1 MQVANNLLY
10 LNIVKMKHPYQEYET
25 SELWDVVKSSIED
38 LVENNDIELSTP
50 IEYVV
55 GYICKNISSTDI
67 SSGEN
72 QTDFKKSLLKYSF
85 TYGIASPLRSL

>member
-1 MQVANNLLY
+1 
-10 LNIVKMKHPYQEYET
+10 MKHPYQEYET
-25 SELWDVVKSSIED
+25 SELWAVVKSSIED

-67 SSGEN
+67 R
-72 QTDFKKSLLKYSF
+72 KY
-85 TYGIASPLRSL
+85 

>member
-10 LNIVKMKHPYQEYET
+10 LNTLKMKHPYKEYET
-25 SELWDVVKSSIED
+25 SELWEVVKSSIED

-55 GYICKNISSTDI
+55 GYICKNISESV
-67 SSGEN
+67 
-72 QTDFKKSLLKYSF
+72 K
-85 TYGIASPLRSL
+85 

>member
-1 MQVANNLLY
+1 
-10 LNIVKMKHPYQEYET
+10 MKHPYQEYET

-67 SSGEN
+67 SSGE
-72 QTDFKKSLLKYSF
+72 KSPK
-85 TYGIASPLRSL
+85 